1 MSDQSI
7 WRSHVRPTA
16 FARWFWLGLILSAA
30 LHYGLWYWSEN
41 LSVRFTSDIPMPE
54 PPVTFTLE
62 AVTIEPDPEQ
72 ATELAQEPLPAR
84 APEAIRPPDEKISLD
99 QILSDVQ
106 DSPSAPDVL
115 TSVFNEKPSV
125 TGSNLDS
132 MLPASSAPSI
142 QSEMENFKKRL
153 LEEKPELG
161 ATGPVTEAPPS
172 QLQGASLAPEGPAQG
187 NRVPGFSNL
196 DDLLAQTGP
205 LRAETAPI
213 LMPTDLLFDYDSYGL
228 RPEALDSL
236 RKLGTLIRRN
246 PDARFIIEG
255 HTDSFG
261 GDAYNR
267 ELSQL
272 RAESVKAWLV
282 QNMRVNPVRVA
293 TQGFGSSRLLA
304 PASGTIEEQQINRR
318 VEIVIQAAAGV
329 NGSGSP

>member
-1 MSDQSI
+1 MANESI
-7 WRSHVRPTA
+7 WKTHVRPTA
-16 FARWFWLGLILSAA
+16 FARWFWLAVLLSVG
-30 LHYGLWYWSEN
+30 LHYLLWQWSEQQ
-41 LSVRFTSDIPMPE
+41 SVEFSSDIPLPE

-62 AVTIEPDPEQ
+62 AVQIDANPEQ
-72 ATELAQEPLPAR
+72 ATELAQEPQPAQ
-84 APEAIRPPDEKISLD
+84 APEAIRPPDEKISLE
-99 QILSDVQ
+99 QILSDVRA
-106 DSPSAPDVL
+106 SPSAPDVL
-115 TSVFNEKPSV
+115 TSIFDEKPSL
-125 TGSNLDS
+125 TGSNLQS
-132 MLPASSAPSI
+132 LLPTSSAPSV
-142 QSEMENFKKRL
+142 QSEMEKLEERL
-153 LEEKPELG
+153 LQEKPDAG
-161 ATGPVTEAPPS
+161 AVGPVTDALPS

-213 LMPTDLLFDYDSYGL
+213 LMPTDLLFDYDSYDL

-272 RAESVKAWLV
+272 RAERVKAWLME
-282 QNMRVNPVRVA
+282 NMNVNPVRVA
-293 TQGFGSSRLLA
+293 TQGFGSARLIA
-304 PASGTIEEQQINRR
+304 PGSGSIEEQQINRR
-318 VEIVIQAAAGV
+318 VEIVIQAAEGETEP
-329 NGSGSP
+329 GRP